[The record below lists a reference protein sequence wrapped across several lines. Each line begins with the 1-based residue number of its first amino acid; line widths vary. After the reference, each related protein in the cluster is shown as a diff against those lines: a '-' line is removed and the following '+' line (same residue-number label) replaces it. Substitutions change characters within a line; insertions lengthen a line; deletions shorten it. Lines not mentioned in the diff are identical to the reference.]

1 MFPQKFLMRMAQTHQ
16 LSADQES
23 VFLLRFGED
32 REDREVASFLGIS
45 EEAYRK
51 RMGEIYRKFDISGK
65 GPGKNNRLLHILQN
79 FLDAETSSQNEQ
91 NLFLATQSISSQ
103 GVNNA
108 ADSIESFS
116 I

>member
-1 MFPQKFLMRMAQTHQ
+1 MAQTHQ

-79 FLDAETSSQNEQ
+79 FLDADTSSQPNYCQ
-91 NLFLATQSISSQ
+91 IVNLSLTQIPPIYCL
-103 GVNNA
+103 GK
-108 ADSIESFS
+108 
-116 I
+116 